1 MLDEFG
7 AGGVKVLRGVEDI
20 PAYRNGLNNTT
31 TARGLLEL
39 FDALGSGRAATPG
52 STNEMIEIL
61 LGQEFNDAIPAGLP
75 DGVPVAHK
83 TGWITAVDHDG
94 GLVLPPEESPYV
106 LVVLTSGVEDEAVT
120 RAAAAD
126 VSRLVWEW
134 RQERIPAPRD

>member
-1 MLDEFG
+1 
-7 AGGVKVLRGVEDI
+7 VLRGVEDI

-39 FDALGSGRAATPG
+39 FDALGSGRAATVE
-52 STNEMIEIL
+52 STGEMIGIL
-61 LGQEFNDAIPAGLP
+61 LGQAFNDAIPAGLP
-75 DGVPVAHK
+75 EDVPVAHK

-94 GLVLPPEESPYV
+94 GLVLPPGGSPYV

-126 VSRLVWEW
+126 VSRLVWDW
-134 RQERIPAPRD
+134 RQERTPAPRN